1 MLHETVQRCKNIES
15 VQINFLL
22 TGHTYMTVDSAH
34 ATIENQV
41 KNTTIWAPS
50 QWYTIFQTARKNP
63 KPFDVEK
70 LNHTD
75 FKRWDL
81 LADKYFVGNLV
92 GKISKIR
99 VATFKKNRTSATV
112 KYSMDPEAPVFRIE
126 IASKTKLLDLPDC
139 YPKVLPISEL
149 KHKDLMKLCTDKVI
163 PQQFQ
168 AEYLSL
174 TFSKKTKDCLAESD
188 IEDEGDQ

>member
-1 MLHETVQRCKNIES
+1 MFPRS
-15 VQINFLL
+15 SSPRSSFR
-22 TGHTYMTVDSAH
+22 SS
-34 ATIENQV
+34 TIENE
-41 KNTTIWAPS
+41 
-50 QWYTIFQTARKNP
+50 KNP

-75 FKRWDL
+75 FKRWYL
-81 LADKYFVGNLV
+81 LADKYFEGNLV

-112 KYSMDPEAPVFRIE
+112 KYSMDPEAPVFRLE
-126 IASKTKLLDLPDC
+126 IASKTKLLDLQDC
-139 YPKVLPISEL
+139 YLNVLPISEL

-168 AEYLSL
+168 AEYLNL
-174 TFSKKTKDCLAESD
+174 TFSKRQKTVWPNLISKMREINSIKMMMLF
-188 IEDEGDQ
+188 

>member
-1 MLHETVQRCKNIES
+1 MLHETVQRFE
-15 VQINFLL
+15 
-22 TGHTYMTVDSAH
+22 
-34 ATIENQV
+34 
-41 KNTTIWAPS
+41 NTTIWAPS
-50 QWYTIFQTARKNP
+50 QWYTVFQTARKNP

-81 LADKYFVGNLV
+81 LADKYFVGNFV
-92 GKISKIR
+92 GNICKIR

-168 AEYLSL
+168 AEYLNL
-174 TFSKKTKDCLAESD
+174 TFSKKIKDCLAESD